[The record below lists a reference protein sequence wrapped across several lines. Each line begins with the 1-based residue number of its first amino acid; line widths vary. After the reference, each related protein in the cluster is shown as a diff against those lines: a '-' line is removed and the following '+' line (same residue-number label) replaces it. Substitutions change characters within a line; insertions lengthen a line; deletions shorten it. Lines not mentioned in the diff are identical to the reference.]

1 MYVMSLDYNVLCN
14 QTLWWAWC
22 LVATQVSLDSPE
34 DYWYVLVYSDT
45 VINPIIDVLCTH
57 THIHVCMLLPDID
70 ECSGD
75 ADMPTTV
82 SPL

>member
-1 MYVMSLDYNVLCN
+1 MCIR
-14 QTLWWAWC
+14 
-22 LVATQVSLDSPE
+22 DS
-34 DYWYVLVYSDT
+34 SDT
-45 VINPIIDVLCTH
+45 VINPIIDVLCIH

-82 SPL
+82 SPLQTVQTQKEALSVSVSLASLVMEGLLGLDAHVLST